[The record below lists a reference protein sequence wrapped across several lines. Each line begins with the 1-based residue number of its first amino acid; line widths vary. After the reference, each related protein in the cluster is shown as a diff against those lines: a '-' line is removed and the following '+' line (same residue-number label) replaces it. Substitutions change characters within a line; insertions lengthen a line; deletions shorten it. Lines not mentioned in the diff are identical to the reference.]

1 MKGTNPRV
9 VIMDEASQMSDST
22 VKTAMCYRADGS
34 LKWAT
39 MLPNG
44 AELPETTIYEGEK
57 LWDHVIFGTE
67 KDGRTFFVPMH
78 GPIEGPIV
86 VGRKEK
92 PSCPMHGCKEV
103 DH

>member
-39 MLPNG
+39 MLPDRG
-44 AELPETTIYEGEK
+44 ELPETTIYEGETF
-57 LWDHVIFGTE
+57 WPWVEYGQE
-67 KDGRTFFVPMH
+67 KNGHPFFVPIKGKIV
-78 GPIEGPIV
+78 GPAV
-86 VGRKEK
+86 VGKHG
-92 PSCPMHGCKEV
+92 PSCPMHGCKLE
-103 DH
+103 HT